1 MAERARG
8 ADLDRRL
15 HAIVEHVVQRL
26 ADAAVQDMQA
36 RYDLGGIVQH
46 LRQRSPFGGGT
57 VQQFADLL
65 GVDPT
70 AVRRYAGVF
79 ATIPP
84 REFAWMT
91 RLRSRRGEPLTWSHV
106 ELLAR
111 IGDAERRKKLATAVV
126 RDGLSV
132 RDLARRVVAR

>member
-1 MAERARG
+1 MAERGRG
-8 ADLDRRL
+8 AELDRRV

-36 RYDLGGIVQH
+36 RYDLGGVVQH
-46 LRQRSPFGGGT
+46 LRQRSGGV
-57 VQQFADLL
+57 VQQFADFL
-65 GVDPT
+65 GIDPT

-84 REFAWMT
+84 REFAWML
-91 RLRSRRGEPLTWSHV
+91 RLRSARGEPLTWSHV

-111 IGDAERRKKLATAVV
+111 VPDAERRKKLAAAVV
-126 RDGLSV
+126 KDGLAV
-132 RDLARRVVAR
+132 RDLARRVRGAR

>member
-1 MAERARG
+1 MAERRG
-8 ADLDRRL
+8 GPDLDRRV
-15 HAIVEHVVQRL
+15 HVIVAHLVQRL
-26 ADAAVQDMQA
+26 ADASVQDMQA
-36 RYDLGGIVQH
+36 RYDLGGVIQH
-46 LRQRSPFGGGT
+46 MRERSAGV

-65 GVDPT
+65 GVDPS

-91 RLRSRRGEPLTWSHV
+91 RQRSARGEPLTWSHV

-111 IGDAERRKKLATAVV
+111 VAEPDRRKRLAVAVV
-126 RDGLSV
+126 KDGLGV
-132 RDLARRVVAR
+132 RDLARLVRGLG